1 MVIELSGVQFGLK
14 KMFYVLFIVYLKNIV
29 SMCIFQVP

>member
-1 MVIELSGVQFGLK
+1 MVIELSGVQFGRK
-14 KMFYVLFIVYLKNIV
+14 KMFYVLIVYLKNIV